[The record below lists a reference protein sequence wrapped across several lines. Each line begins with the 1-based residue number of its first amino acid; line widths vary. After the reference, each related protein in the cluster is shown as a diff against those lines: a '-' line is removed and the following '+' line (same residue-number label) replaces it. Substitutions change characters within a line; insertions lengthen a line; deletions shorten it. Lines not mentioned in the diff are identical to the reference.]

1 MEPSEIWTRA
11 FEQVRRDL
19 ATPAVW
25 LAMQAAKAVTIDGSF
40 FVAAL
45 SPREEYLKTS
55 LLDNQAT
62 TAIEEALFAV
72 TGRVLAFRLIV
83 GSTLA
88 DWEAAKAEK
97 LDREPAAPSQP
108 DTPAAE
114 PPPAFFRSQ
123 YSAAPEPAFEPAAA
137 PEPAPHRA
145 ASQVLRAAAPA
156 SDRVVSQTWEKLS
169 ERLNSG
175 YKSAPFVKYP
185 HGQAG
190 YVLTAVKLISDT
202 MDVVMPSSGAPRD
215 DVQERLLAKAIE
227 RLGSIINLDPLFIS
241 LELLRYRESVGR
253 NIDIEL

>member
-1 MEPSEIWTRA
+1 MEPTEIWARA
-11 FEQVRRDL
+11 FDLVRRDL
-19 ATPAVW
+19 PVPGVW
-25 LAMQAAKAVTIDGSF
+25 LAMQAAKALTIDGNF

-45 SPREEYLKTS
+45 SPREEYLQNS
-55 LLDNQAT
+55 LQDNQAT
-62 TAIEEALFAV
+62 TAIEEALYTV

-83 GSTLA
+83 GTSVA
-88 DWEAAKAEK
+88 DWEAAQAADAA
-97 LDREPAAPSQP
+97 LEPAAPQSN
-108 DTPAAE
+108 TPAAE
-114 PPPAFFRSQ
+114 PPPAFFRSE
-123 YSAAPEPAFEPAAA
+123 YSAAPEPEP
-137 PEPAPHRA
+137 EYQRA
-145 ASQVLRAAAPA
+145 AYFGSSAAAAPA
-156 SDRVVSQTWEKLS
+156 SDRVVSPSWEKLS

-202 MDVVMPSSGAPRD
+202 MDVVLPPPGAPRD

-227 RLGSIINLDPLFIS
+227 RLGSIVNLDPLFIS